1 VRDPVAAEAGED
13 GGSEAPPAGD
23 AMLTEAGPTGAGERT
38 ETLYLE
44 VRDAGGPVDPGTW
57 FRLD

>member
-1 VRDPVAAEAGED
+1 VPEEAD
-13 GGSEAPPAGD
+13 GGNEAVPAGD
-23 AMLTEAGPTGAGERT
+23 AMVTDVSRTGSGGRT

-44 VRDAGGPVDPGTW
+44 VREADGPVDPGTW

>member
-1 VRDPVAAEAGED
+1 
-13 GGSEAPPAGD
+13 
-23 AMLTEAGPTGAGERT
+23 MLTDASPAGAGERT

-44 VRDAGGPVDPGTW
+44 VRDADGPVDPGTW